1 VIGVA
6 VAFIVAGVIFLF
18 LIQWVGIVAGI
29 VGLVLA
35 ILLVAGFGR
44 GAAER
49 DAYPDRG
56 HV

>member
-6 VAFIVAGVIFLF
+6 IALIVVGVIFLF

-35 ILLVAGFGR
+35 ILWVAGFGR
-44 GAAER
+44 RAAER
-49 DAYPDRG
+49 DAYADRG

>member
-1 VIGVA
+1 MIGVA
-6 VAFIVAGVIFLF
+6 IAFIVVGVIFLF
-18 LIQWVGIVAGI
+18 LVQWVGIVAGI

-35 ILLVAGFGR
+35 ILWVAGFGR

-49 DAYPDRG
+49 DAYADRG

>member
-1 VIGVA
+1 MIGVA

-35 ILLVAGFGR
+35 ILWVAGFGR
-44 GAAER
+44 RAAER
-49 DAYPDRG
+49 DAYAERRR
-56 HV
+56 V